1 MISKT
6 DSEYIFNNAYVPEHL
21 VDYVTSIAGA
31 EPYLFEHYLCYK
43 KDEMLIFI
51 GYPLGVSFH
60 EKQMEAS
67 LAKALNSMKPQS
79 ISLIAPKVGGRSAG
93 VIHQQYSDTYYRLD
107 LDNFVVP
114 PKARNMLRRASQEI
128 SVEQSSK
135 WHENHGTLVAE
146 FLATH
151 QVSEESKYIFVR
163 IPEYVASSKSVHVLS
178 ALDHEGNLIAFDVAD
193 YGSRDYAFY
202 MFNFAS
208 REHRVPGV
216 SDLLLSEVVGI
227 AHEQNKKFVNLGLS
241 INKGIT
247 FFKEKWG
254 GEPFLN
260 HEFILYDKSRAGIID
275 ALFNRL

>member
-6 DSEYIFNNAYVPEHL
+6 DSEYIFNYAYVPEHL
-21 VDYVTSIAGA
+21 THYVTSIAGA
-31 EPYLFEHYLCYK
+31 EPCLFQHYLCYK
-43 KDEMLIFI
+43 KDEKLIFI

-60 EKQMEAS
+60 EKQMKAS

-79 ISLIAPKVGGRSAG
+79 VSLIAPKFGERSAR
-93 VIHQQYSDTYYRLD
+93 VIQQHSDTYYRLD
-107 LDNFVVP
+107 LNNLVVT
-114 PKARNMLRRASQEI
+114 PKVHNMLRRASQEI
-128 SVEQSSK
+128 SVEQTSK
-135 WHENHGTLVAE
+135 WHDNHGTLVAE

-151 QVSEESKYIFVR
+151 QVSEESKYIFAR

-178 ALDHEGNLIAFDVAD
+178 AFDHEGNLIAFDVAD

-208 REHRVPGV
+208 REHYMPGA
-216 SDLLLSEVVGI
+216 SDLLLSEVVNI
-227 AHEQNKKFVNLGLS
+227 ARKQGKQFVNLGLA
-241 INKGIT
+241 INKGVT

>member
-6 DSEYIFNNAYVPEHL
+6 DSEYIFNYAYVPEHL
-21 VDYVTSIAGA
+21 THYVTSVSGA
-31 EPYLFEHYLCYK
+31 EPYLFQHYLCYK
-43 KDEMLIFI
+43 KDETLIFI
-51 GYPLGVSFH
+51 GYPLGVSFD

-67 LAKALNSMKPQS
+67 LAKALNSMKPEI
-79 ISLIAPKVGGRSAG
+79 ISLIAPKVGERSAR
-93 VIHQQYSDTYYRLD
+93 VIQQHSDTYYRLD

-114 PKARNMLRRASQEI
+114 PKARNMVRKASQEI
-128 SVEQSSK
+128 SVEQSST
-135 WHENHGTLVAE
+135 WHDNHVTLVAE

-151 QVSEESKYIFVR
+151 QVSEESRYIFTR

-178 ALDHEGNLIAFDVAD
+178 ALDHKGNLIAFDVAD

-208 REHRVPGV
+208 QVHRVPGA
-216 SDLLLSEVVGI
+216 SDLLLSEVVDI
-227 AHEQNKKFVNLGLS
+227 AREQGKQFVNLGLA
-241 INKGIT
+241 INKGVT

-254 GEPFLN
+254 SVPFLN
-260 HEFILYDKSRAGIID
+260 HEFILYDKSRTGIIG

>member
-1 MISKT
+1 
-6 DSEYIFNNAYVPEHL
+6 
-21 VDYVTSIAGA
+21 
-31 EPYLFEHYLCYK
+31 
-43 KDEMLIFI
+43 
-51 GYPLGVSFH
+51 
-60 EKQMEAS
+60 MEAS

-79 ISLIAPKVGGRSAG
+79 ISLIAPKVGERIAR
-93 VIHQQYSDTYYRLD
+93 VIQQHSDTYYRLD

-151 QVSEESKYIFVR
+151 QVSEESKYIFAR

-202 MFNFAS
+202 MFNFTS
-208 REHRVPGV
+208 RKHRVPGV

-227 AHEQNKKFVNLGLS
+227 AHEQGKKFVNLGLS

>member
-6 DSEYIFNNAYVPEHL
+6 DSEYIFNYAYVPEHL

-31 EPYLFEHYLCYK
+31 EPYLFQHYLCYK

-51 GYPLGVSFH
+51 GYPLGVSFD
-60 EKQMEAS
+60 EKQMEAG
-67 LAKALNSMKPQS
+67 LAEALKSMKIRI
-79 ISLIAPKVGGRSAG
+79 ISLIAPKVGERSAR
-93 VIHQQYSDTYYRLD
+93 VIQQHSDTYYRLD

-114 PKARNMLRRASQEI
+114 PKVHNMLRRASQEI

-135 WHENHGTLVAE
+135 WLDKHGTLVAD

-151 QVSEESKYIFVR
+151 QVSEESKYIFAG
-163 IPEYVASSKSVHVLS
+163 IPEYVSSSKSVHVLS

-193 YGSRDYAFY
+193 YGSRDYAFH
-202 MFNFAS
+202 MFNVAS

-216 SDLLLSEVVGI
+216 SDLLFSEVVGI
-227 AHEQNKKFVNLGLS
+227 AREQGKQFVNLGLS
-241 INKGIT
+241 INKGVT
-247 FFKEKWG
+247 FFKEKWF

-260 HEFILYDKSRAGIID
+260 YEFILYDKSRTGIID
-275 ALFNRL
+275 AIFNRL

>member
-6 DSEYIFNNAYVPEHL
+6 DSEYIFNYAYVPEHL

-31 EPYLFEHYLCYK
+31 EPCLFQHYLCYK

-51 GYPLGVSFH
+51 GYPLGVSFD

-79 ISLIAPKVGGRSAG
+79 ISLIAPKFGERSAE
-93 VIHQQYSDTYYRLD
+93 VIQQHSDTYYRLD
-107 LDNFVVP
+107 LNNLVVP
-114 PKARNMLRRASQEI
+114 PKVHNMLRRASQEI

-135 WHENHGTLVAE
+135 WHDNHGTLVAE

-151 QVSEESKYIFVR
+151 QVSEESKYIFAG

-178 ALDHEGNLIAFDVAD
+178 ALDREGNLIAFDVAD

-208 REHRVPGV
+208 REHRVPGA

-227 AHEQNKKFVNLGLS
+227 AREQGKQFVNLGLS
-241 INKGIT
+241 INKGVT